1 MGVYSFS
8 TVTGSIVGPGG
19 SFSFGYG
26 SDNDEG
32 GITVAFLEDK
42 NTMTVGADGGGMHS
56 LHAGRA
62 GTITV
67 RLLKTSAANK
77 LFTDLYR
84 YQTSSPANHGQN
96 TISVRD
102 TARGDVVTGQGCAF
116 KKMSDNAWAKVGNTL
131 EWSFDCIAIDE
142 KLG

>member
-1 MGVYSFS
+1 MSVYSFS
-8 TVTGSIVGPGG
+8 SATGSIDGPGG

-32 GITVAFLEDK
+32 GITVTFIEDK
-42 NTMTVGADGGGMHS
+42 NTMTIGADGGGMHS

-67 RLLKTSAANK
+67 RLLKTSAVNK

-96 TISVRD
+96 TISIRD
-102 TARGDVVTGQGCAF
+102 TVRGDVVTAQGGAF
-116 KKMSDNAWAKVGNTL
+116 KKMPDNAWAKNGNTL
-131 EWSFDCIAIDE
+131 EWSFDCITIDQ

>member
-1 MGVYSFS
+1 MATYSFA

-19 SFSFGYG
+19 SLSFGYG

-32 GITVAFLEDK
+32 GISTAFLEDK
-42 NTMTVGADGGGMHS
+42 NTMTIGADGGGMHS

-77 LFTDLYR
+77 LLTDLYR
-84 YQTSSPANHGQN
+84 YQTSSPTYHGQN

-102 TARGDVVTGQGCAF
+102 TARGDVVTGQKCAF
-116 KKMSDNAWAKVGNTL
+116 RKMPDNAWAKVGNTM
-131 EWSFDCIAIDE
+131 EWVFDCITLDE